1 VLFIEFYYFS
11 KKKKIPQAKGIF
23 QGLEIKRKRK
33 KKEKKRKKKYYK
45 HREEE
50 EGTVYRCIRFHFYD
64 PAFIEIGLSL
74 IKKKKSTTQ
83 NCLLR

>member
-33 KKEKKRKKKYYK
+33 KKKKEKKEKVLQAQGRRRRY
-45 HREEE
+45 
-50 EGTVYRCIRFHFYD
+50 
-64 PAFIEIGLSL
+64 SL
-74 IKKKKSTTQ
+74 
-83 NCLLR
+83 